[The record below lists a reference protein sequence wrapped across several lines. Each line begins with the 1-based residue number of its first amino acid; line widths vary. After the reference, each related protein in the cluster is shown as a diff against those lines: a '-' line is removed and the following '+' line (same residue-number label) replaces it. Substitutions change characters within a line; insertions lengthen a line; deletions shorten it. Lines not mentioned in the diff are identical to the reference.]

1 MQMILMLKRVW
12 PGTWALLSLFVLVS
26 CSSSAKRV
34 NPQFPLI
41 EPPAP
46 GSSYLIRVG
55 DVVQVDVFQEP
66 LMTMRQRV
74 LGDGTISVP
83 LVGRVKVEGYSI
95 KEAGTNIAARL
106 NKSQLVNPQVTVTVL
121 AYAPRRFTVWGQVK
135 TPGTFVIPPEET
147 VSLPEAI
154 AMAGGNT
161 VIGNTRRTVISRK
174 MGDRVERLM
183 VNAQSP
189 EAQSFL
195 ISAGDIIHIPETIF

>member
-1 MQMILMLKRVW
+1 MILILKRLW

-26 CSSSAKRV
+26 CSSPAKRV

-41 EPPAP
+41 EPPEP

-161 VIGNTRRTVISRK
+161 VIGNTRRAVISRK
-174 MGDRVERLM
+174 TGDRVERLM